1 MDPRQTKRSVRFGEE
16 SMSLSGGKNNAME
29 DSEEP
34 SESEMDATLREEGLR
49 DSGANDDDF

>member
-1 MDPRQTKRSVRFGEE
+1 
-16 SMSLSGGKNNAME
+16 MSLSGGKNNAME

-34 SESEMDATLREEGLR
+34 SDSEMDSTLREEGLR